1 MKELFGDTLPTLV
14 KDPFKGGCIKEI
26 HLHVNKKT
34 FGEGFYITGSVKFK
48 NGDTEGIQNFNADS
62 LGELY
67 TDIMNF
73 CLSLEV

>member
-14 KDPFKGGCIKEI
+14 KDPFKGGCIEAI
-26 HLHVNKKT
+26 HLHATKKL
-34 FGEGFYITGSVKFK
+34 FGDGFNFKGTVEFK
-48 NGDTEGIQNFNADS
+48 NGNTGGEQKFIANS

>member
-14 KDPFKGGCIKEI
+14 KDPFKGDYIEGI
-26 HLHVNKKT
+26 HMHANKQLI
-34 FGEGFYITGSVKFK
+34 GGGFRFSGSVEFK
-48 NGDTEGIQNFNADS
+48 NGNTGGEQKFKANS